1 MHRGTDNAAVRPDA
15 ISTWRTATAEAF
27 ARQIADHD
35 ARVVVREVEK
45 TLREISGWLHVE
57 YGSPDLGNLTDPT
70 DEFAYI
76 VLSRK
81 TPERAYTRTFKALK
95 TLGPWVEIRHV
106 DRKLIEKTIRGGGL
120 ESKKAT
126 AILQGLKIIDQ
137 RFGAPDLSRA
147 EHLDD
152 DDLYAFLVS
161 LPEVGPKSALC
172 IMLYSFGRA
181 TFPVDAHVGRVLA
194 RVGVFDRAGV
204 ALARMSQK
212 QRQRALRQLVPPDL
226 RYGLH
231 VGLVA
236 HGRAVCRAN
245 RPVCASCVI
254 KAACGH
260 PGTSGDPH
268 SSPRIPQ

>member
-1 MHRGTDNAAVRPDA
+1 MHRRTDDAAVGPDA
-15 ISTWRTATAEAF
+15 VSTWRTATAEAI
-27 ARQIADHD
+27 ARQVADHD
-35 ARVVVREVEK
+35 ARVVVRVVEK
-45 TLREISGWLHVE
+45 TLREISDWLHEE

-81 TPERAYTRTFKALK
+81 TPEWAYTKTFRALK
-95 TLGPWVEIRHV
+95 TLGPWGEIQHV
-106 DRKLIEKTIRGGGL
+106 DRMLIERTIRGGGL

-147 EHLDD
+147 EYLDD
-152 DDLYAFLVS
+152 DDLYDFVVS

-181 TFPVDAHVGRVLA
+181 AFPVDAHVGRVLA

-204 ALARMSQK
+204 VLARMNHK

-231 VGLVA
+231 VNLVA

-254 KAACGH
+254 RAVCGH
-260 PGTSGDPH
+260 PGPSGDPH
-268 SSPRIPQ
+268 DSPRIPQ